1 MDEKNEAGPGHDP
14 LVSREHVV
22 QILHRAGLD
31 EQQMATVL
39 DGVEFP
45 VPLSKI
51 MNKAMQHG
59 LSSTSLTDQMG
70 GSP

>member
-1 MDEKNEAGPGHDP
+1 VDEKNEAGPGHDP
-14 LVSREHVV
+14 IVSRAHVV
-22 QILHRAGLD
+22 QILHRAGLS

-39 DGVEFP
+39 DGIDFP

>member
-1 MDEKNEAGPGHDP
+1 MDEKNKAGSNRDP
-14 LVSREHVV
+14 LVSRAHVV
-22 QILHRAGLD
+22 QILHRAGFN
-31 EQQMATVL
+31 EQQIATVL

-45 VPLSKI
+45 SSMSKI

-59 LSSTSLTDQMG
+59 ISRTSLTDQLG

>member
-1 MDEKNEAGPGHDP
+1 VDEKNEAGPGHDP
-14 LVSREHVV
+14 LVSRAHVV
-22 QILHRAGLD
+22 QILHRAGLN
-31 EQQMATVL
+31 EQQIATVT
-39 DGVEFP
+39 DGLEFP

-59 LSSTSLTDQMG
+59 LSVTSLTDQMG

>member
-1 MDEKNEAGPGHDP
+1 VDEKNKAGSGADP

-22 QILHRAGLD
+22 QILHRAGVNQ
-31 EQQMATVL
+31 QQMATVL
-39 DGVEFP
+39 DDVEFP

-59 LSSTSLTDQMG
+59 VSSTSLTDQLG

>member
-1 MDEKNEAGPGHDP
+1 MNEKNEAGSDPDP
-14 LVSREHVV
+14 LVSRAHVG
-22 QILHRAGLD
+22 QILHRAGLN

-45 VPLSKI
+45 TALSKI

-59 LSSTSLTDQMG
+59 VSTTSLTDQMG

>member
-1 MDEKNEAGPGHDP
+1 VDEKNEAGSDPDP
-14 LVSREHVV
+14 LVSRAHVV
-22 QILHRAGLD
+22 QILHRAGLN
-31 EQQMATVL
+31 EQQIATVL
-39 DGVEFP
+39 DGIEFP

-59 LSSTSLTDQMG
+59 VSSTSLTDQLG

>member
-14 LVSREHVV
+14 LVSRAHVV
-22 QILHRAGLD
+22 QILHRAGLN
-31 EQQMATVL
+31 EQQIATVT
-39 DGVEFP
+39 DGLEFP

-59 LSSTSLTDQMG
+59 LSVTSLTDQMG

>member
-1 MDEKNEAGPGHDP
+1 VDEKNEAGSDQDP
-14 LVSREHVV
+14 LVSRAHVV
-22 QILHRAGLD
+22 QILHRAGIN

-45 VPLSKI
+45 ALLSNI

-59 LSSTSLTDQMG
+59 ISTTSITDQMG

>member
-1 MDEKNEAGPGHDP
+1 VDEKNKAGAGGDP

-22 QILHRAGLD
+22 QILHRAGVNQ
-31 EQQMATVL
+31 QQMATVL

-45 VPLSKI
+45 IPLSKI

-59 LSSTSLTDQMG
+59 VSSTSLTDQLG

>member
-1 MDEKNEAGPGHDP
+1 MDEKNEAGSDPDP
-14 LVSREHVV
+14 LVSRAHVV
-22 QILHRAGLD
+22 QILHRAGLN

-45 VPLSKI
+45 IALSKI

-59 LSSTSLTDQMG
+59 ISGTSLTDQLG

>member
-1 MDEKNEAGPGHDP
+1 
-14 LVSREHVV
+14 
-22 QILHRAGLD
+22 
-31 EQQMATVL
+31 MATVL

-45 VPLSKI
+45 IALSKI

-59 LSSTSLTDQMG
+59 ISGTSLTDQLG

>member
-1 MDEKNEAGPGHDP
+1 VDEKNEAVSNHDP

-22 QILHRAGLD
+22 QILHRAGVS

-45 VPLSKI
+45 IAMSKI
-51 MNKAMQHG
+51 MNRAMQHG
-59 LSSTSLTDQMG
+59 ISGTSLTDQLG

>member
-1 MDEKNEAGPGHDP
+1 VDEKNEAGSGHDP

-22 QILHRAGLD
+22 QILHRAGLS

-45 VPLSKI
+45 IALSKI

-59 LSSTSLTDQMG
+59 VSGTSLTDQMG

>member
-1 MDEKNEAGPGHDP
+1 MDEKNKAGPGHDR

-22 QILHRAGLD
+22 QILHRAGLN

-45 VPLSKI
+45 VSLSKI

-59 LSSTSLTDQMG
+59 VSSTSLTDQMG

>member
-1 MDEKNEAGPGHDP
+1 
-14 LVSREHVV
+14 
-22 QILHRAGLD
+22 
-31 EQQMATVL
+31 MATVL

-45 VPLSKI
+45 VSLSKI

-59 LSSTSLTDQMG
+59 VSSTSLTDQMG